1 MSIDVL
7 TFREFEL
14 LYEVC
19 DSVTMN
25 DTDNKGKNYP
35 NIKLLIKN
43 KVINDLWLNDNLII
57 DKSNIDYY
65 VNREL
70 LSLDINED
78 EFDSYAEW
86 TLDEFIK
93 FLYTVPSEIKKYKIK
108 YS

>member
-1 MSIDVL
+1 M
-7 TFREFEL
+7 
-14 LYEVC
+14 
-19 DSVTMN
+19 
-25 DTDNKGKNYP
+25 
-35 NIKLLIKN
+35 
-43 KVINDLWLNDNLII
+43 II